1 MKHFSS
7 SLINWFETSKRD
19 LPWRHTTDPYL
30 IWISEV
36 MLQQTQ
42 AVTVIPY
49 YERFIKALPTVH
61 DLARV
66 EDDIL
71 FKLWEGLGYY
81 SRAKNLK
88 KTAKVIVDDY
98 EGIIPNT
105 YEQLIKLKG
114 IGDYT
119 ASAILSIAYSKPYP
133 AVDGNVLRVMS
144 RYLGILDDIN
154 LPKTKKLINYELKNL
169 IEEPTRSF
177 TEGLIEL
184 GATVCSKS
192 KPNCQICPIK
202 DNCHANIRNLTDKI
216 PYKSRLKD
224 KKEIMMQ
231 TFILKDLKGN
241 TILKRQEE
249 ALLNGLYLYPQVPS
263 ENINHAIDTLEETGL
278 SILNIYKTKTYKHV
292 FTHLIWYMDVHYGIG
307 DVENNAYTIVED
319 LDLKLYPMASA
330 HKKIKK

>member
-7 SLINWFETSKRD
+7 SLINWFESSKRD

-49 YERFIKALPTVH
+49 YEHFIKALPTVY

-66 EDDIL
+66 DDDIL

-88 KTAKVIVDDY
+88 KAANIIVDDY
-98 EGIIPNT
+98 AGIMPNT

-119 ASAILSIAYSKPYP
+119 ASAILSIAYGKPYP

-154 LPKTKKLINYELKNL
+154 LPKTKKLINKELKSF

-192 KPNCQICPIK
+192 KPNCQACPIK
-202 DNCHANIRNLTDKI
+202 DNCHANIRNLTNEI
-216 PYKSRLKD
+216 PYKSRPKD
-224 KKEIMMQ
+224 KKEIVLQ

-241 TILKRQEE
+241 TILKKQEE

-263 ENINHAIDTLEETGL
+263 EHINHAIDTLEETGL
-278 SILNIYKTKTYKHV
+278 SILSIYKTKSYKHV
-292 FTHLIWYMDVHYGIG
+292 FTHLIWHMDVHYGIG
-307 DVENNAYTIVED
+307 DVLNNVYTIVKD
-319 LDLKLYPMASA
+319 SDLKLYPMASA